1 MWLLTLGCLCWLG
14 NSAGQDGPGDMA
26 ILTRLPP
33 TLVCRLECLNNGQG
47 AHMVGDT
54 TANQSVRTPSTGTFG
69 DYHNTVNSSADG
81 TVSRTPLTFPRNNMI
96 ACFPMRTSGYNAP
109 G

>member
-1 MWLLTLGCLCWLG
+1 MYTYTIAANTGMPFRMFG
-14 NSAGQDGPGDMA
+14 Y
-26 ILTRLPP
+26 
-33 TLVCRLECLNNGQG
+33 NGQG

-81 TVSRTPLTFPRNNMI
+81 TVSRTPLTFPRNND
-96 ACFPMRTSGYNAP
+96 CLFSNENKWL
-109 G
+109 